1 MSKQELPAV
10 IETYQHAHD
19 QRQTDKALAAFAD
32 DATVIDEGDSYAG
45 TDRIRW
51 WLENAASE
59 FTFTRTLISVEDLG
73 GGVHLV
79 HNHLA
84 GNFPGGEAD
93 LGYRFQLRNGLI
105 AHLEIAP

>member
-1 MSKQELPAV
+1 MRRQELPPV
-10 IETYQHAHD
+10 IETYQTAHD
-19 QRQTDKALAAFAD
+19 QRQTDQALAAFAA
-32 DATVIDEGDSYAG
+32 DATVIDEGHSYAG

-59 FTFTRTLISVEDLG
+59 FTFTRTLINVEDLG
-73 GGVHLV
+73 GGVYIVRNHLV
-79 HNHLA
+79 

-93 LGYRFQLRNGLI
+93 LGYRFQLRDGLI